1 MSSKNTPGEDAP
13 PGIGS
18 WHALRQ
24 RAEAM
29 VQRRAERLKENLDVV
44 PGEAMQ
50 KMLHEL
56 RVHQIELEMQN
67 EELRRTQ
74 LELQESRQRY
84 FDLYDM
90 APVGYCTLS
99 ESGLIL
105 QANLKAASLFG
116 ATVKTMVGQVLS
128 RFILKEDQDYFYLL
142 RKKLLSTGEQQAS
155 EFRMLRGDGSVFS
168 VHLDASL
175 EQAASGGRTLR
186 LILSDVTERVQENA
200 RLLASLARIQNL
212 ELALNEHAI
221 VAITNRL
228 GDITYVNDKFCHIS
242 QYTREELLG
251 QNHRIINS
259 GYHPKIFIRDLWRT
273 ITQGHIWKGEIMNR
287 AKDGTYYWVDTTIVP
302 FSDSAG
308 QVNEYFSIRRDI
320 TGRKNNEKILMHNA
334 AQLRD
339 LSAHHLRVK
348 ENERK
353 RMAREIHD
361 ELGGMLNGIKSYL
374 SVLIGRAQREN
385 IPPDSVLV
393 DASGMADQAIDTV
406 RRLITELRPSVL
418 DQLGIWAA
426 LESHAAQIAQRS
438 NLVCDCQIDAALE
451 NITLDADASTAAF
464 RIVQELITNVIRH
477 ADASRIDIR
486 ATRTDGWI
494 RIEVE
499 DDGKGIE
506 SSHFVGGK
514 SWGIIGM
521 HERAQQCNGELV
533 IKNAPQGGTL
543 AVLRLPLVYANEHE

>member
-13 PGIGS
+13 HAIGS
-18 WHALRQ
+18 WRALRQ
-24 RAEAM
+24 RAEAI
-29 VQRRAERLKENLDVV
+29 VQRRSERLKENLDVV

-74 LELQESRQRY
+74 LELAESRQRF

-99 ESGLIL
+99 ETGLIL

-116 ATVKTMVGQVLS
+116 VTVKMLVGQVLS
-128 RFILKEDQDYFYLL
+128 RFILKEDQDNFHLL
-142 RKKLLSTGEQQAS
+142 RKKLLASGEQQAS
-155 EFRMLRGDGSVFS
+155 DFRMLRNDGGAFS

-175 EQAASGGRTLR
+175 EQGGSDGRTLR
-186 LILSDVTERVQENA
+186 LILSDATQRVQENA
-200 RLLASLARIQNL
+200 RLLASLSKIQNL

-221 VAITNRL
+221 VAITNKR

-259 GYHPKIFIRDLWRT
+259 GYHSKQFMRDLWRT
-273 ITQGHIWKGEIMNR
+273 LTHGQIWKGEIMNR
-287 AKDGTYYWVDTTIVP
+287 AKDGSCYWVDTTIVP

-308 QVNEYFSIRRDI
+308 QVNEYFAIRRDI

-438 NLVCDCQIDAALE
+438 NLICDCQIDAALE
-451 NITLDADASTAAF
+451 NVALDADASTAAF

-533 IKNAPQGGTL
+533 IKNARQGGTL

>member
-1 MSSKNTPGEDAP
+1 MSSKYTPGEDVLP
-13 PGIGS
+13 VIGS

-29 VQRRAERLKENLDVV
+29 VRRRAERLKEDLDVV
-44 PGEAMQ
+44 SDEMMQ

-116 ATVKTMVGQVLS
+116 VTVKTLVGQVLS
-128 RFILKEDQDYFYLL
+128 RFILKEDQDCFYLL
-142 RKKLLSTGEQQAS
+142 RKKLLSTGQQQAS
-155 EFRMLRGDGSVFS
+155 DFRMQREDSSAFS

-175 EQAASGGRTLR
+175 EQTASGGRTLR
-186 LILSDVTERVQENA
+186 LILSDATERVQESA
-200 RLLASLARIQNL
+200 RLLASLAKIQNL

-221 VAITNRL
+221 VAITNKL

-273 ITQGHIWKGEIMNR
+273 ITQGQIWKGEIMNR
-287 AKDGTYYWVDTTIVP
+287 AKDGSYYWVDTTIVP

-308 QVNEYFSIRRDI
+308 QVNEYFAIRRDI
-320 TGRKNNEKILMHNA
+320 TGRKNNEKILMHTA

-339 LSAHHLRVK
+339 LSAHQLRVK

-438 NLVCDCQIDAALE
+438 NLICDCQIDAALE
-451 NITLDADASTAAF
+451 NIALDADASTAAF

-477 ADASRIDIR
+477 AQASRIDIR

-543 AVLRLPLVYANEHE
+543 AVLRLPLVYVNEHE

>member
-13 PGIGS
+13 HAIGS
-18 WHALRQ
+18 WRALRQ
-24 RAEAM
+24 RAEAI
-29 VQRRAERLKENLDVV
+29 VQRRSERLKENLDVV

-74 LELQESRQRY
+74 LELAESRQRF

-99 ESGLIL
+99 ETGLIL

-116 ATVKTMVGQVLS
+116 VTVKMLVGQVLS
-128 RFILKEDQDYFYLL
+128 RFILKEDQDNFHLL
-142 RKKLLSTGEQQAS
+142 RKKLLASGEQQAS
-155 EFRMLRGDGSVFS
+155 DFRMLRNDGGAFS

-175 EQAASGGRTLR
+175 EQGGSDGRTLR
-186 LILSDVTERVQENA
+186 LILSDATQRVQENA
-200 RLLASLARIQNL
+200 RLLASLSKIQNL

-221 VAITNRL
+221 VAITNKR

-259 GYHPKIFIRDLWRT
+259 GYHSKQFMRDLWRT
-273 ITQGHIWKGEIMNR
+273 LTHGQIWKGEIMNR
-287 AKDGTYYWVDTTIVP
+287 AKDGSCYWVDTTIVP

-308 QVNEYFSIRRDI
+308 QVNEYFAIRRDI

-438 NLVCDCQIDAALE
+438 NLICDCQIDAALE
-451 NITLDADASTAAF
+451 NVALDADASTAAF

-533 IKNAPQGGTL
+533 IKNARQGGTL
-543 AVLRLPLVYANEHE
+543 AVLRLPLVYVNEHE

>member
-13 PGIGS
+13 HAIGS
-18 WHALRQ
+18 WRALRQ
-24 RAEAM
+24 RAEAI
-29 VQRRAERLKENLDVV
+29 VQRRSERLKENLDVV

-74 LELQESRQRY
+74 LELAESRQRF

-99 ESGLIL
+99 ETGLIL

-116 ATVKTMVGQVLS
+116 VTVKMLVGQVLS
-128 RFILKEDQDYFYLL
+128 RFILKEDQDNFHLL
-142 RKKLLSTGEQQAS
+142 RKKLLASGEQQAS
-155 EFRMLRGDGSVFS
+155 DFRMLRNDGGAFS

-175 EQAASGGRTLR
+175 EQGGSDGRTLR
-186 LILSDVTERVQENA
+186 LILSDATQRVQENA
-200 RLLASLARIQNL
+200 RLLASLSKIQNL

-221 VAITNRL
+221 VAITNKR

-259 GYHPKIFIRDLWRT
+259 GYHSKQFMRDLWRT
-273 ITQGHIWKGEIMNR
+273 LTHGQIWKGEIMNR
-287 AKDGTYYWVDTTIVP
+287 AKDGSCYWVDTTIVP

-308 QVNEYFSIRRDI
+308 QVNEYFAIRRDI

-438 NLVCDCQIDAALE
+438 NLICDCQIDAALE
-451 NITLDADASTAAF
+451 NVALDADASTAAF

-477 ADASRIDIR
+477 AQASRIDIR

-533 IKNAPQGGTL
+533 IKNARQGGTL